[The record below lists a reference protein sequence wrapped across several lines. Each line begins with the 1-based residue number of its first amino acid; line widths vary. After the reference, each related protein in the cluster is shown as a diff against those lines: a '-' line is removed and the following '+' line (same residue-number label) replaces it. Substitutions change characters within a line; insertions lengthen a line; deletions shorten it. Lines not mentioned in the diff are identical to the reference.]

1 MGFSLAETSLFFF
14 FFRPAGGALD
24 PPEGSRQPEAICL
37 WGENSPLH
45 PAQEAVE
52 PQLLPVPP
60 QVSSFYHTIPS
71 LLQQLQ
77 AEALQFEGGRLQQFY
92 AVWETLTSDPEILQL
107 VSGAHLQFDDTEF
120 PSSSSPQPHLNKSE
134 MAITDAEIVKLSR
147 RKKKKKKKMIS
158 KCEHSPDQYLSPV
171 FTRPKK
177 DGTNR
182 MILNLKGLNSE
193 IT

>member
-1 MGFSLAETSLFFF
+1 MEKIGSAVASTSGTQYPAPKYHSRYGFQSGRN
-14 FFRPAGGALD
+14 RPFLAGGALD

-60 QVSSFYHTIPS
+60 QVNSFYHTIPS

-77 AEALQFEGGRLQQFY
+77 TEALQFEGGRLQQFY
-92 AVWETLTSDPEILQL
+92 AVWETLTSDPEFLLLVRGAQL
-107 VSGAHLQFDDTEF
+107 EFDDTEF

-134 MAITDAEIVKLSR
+134 MAIIDAEIVKLSR
-147 RKKKKKKKMIS
+147 KRVIS

-177 DGTNR
+177 DAR
-182 MILNLKGLNSE
+182 IA
-193 IT
+193 